1 MEALKVHIKKND
13 SVLVLSGKDRG
24 KRGRVL
30 AVSPKK
36 GTALVERL
44 NLIKRHTRPNPRQK
58 QGGIIEKEGPL
69 SVSKLM
75 LICPRCDRPTRIRRQ
90 GLENDK
96 RVRACRACGETVD
109 K

>member
-13 SVLVLSGKDRG
+13 SVLVLCGKDRG

-30 AVSPKK
+30 AVSPRK
-36 GTALVERL
+36 GTARVERL

-58 QGGIIEKEGPL
+58 QGGILEKEGPL
-69 SVSKLM
+69 PVSKLM
-75 LICPRCDRPTRIRRQ
+75 LVCPRCDRPTRVRRQ
-90 GLENDK
+90 ELENGK
-96 RVRACRACGETVD
+96 RVRLCRACGETID